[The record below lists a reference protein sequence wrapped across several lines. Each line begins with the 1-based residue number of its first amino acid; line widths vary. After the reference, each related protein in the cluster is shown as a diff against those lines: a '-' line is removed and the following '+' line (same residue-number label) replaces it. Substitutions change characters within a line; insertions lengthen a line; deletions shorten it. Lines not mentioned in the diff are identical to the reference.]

1 RLWQILALALVSG
14 GAGRARAR
22 LFTDRPP
29 PIPPAPARDAGAA
42 VSLVPPSGAATVPP
56 AANLPLPTT
65 QPTIAAVPPVITPQG
80 AATPGQ
86 GVLSLSARYGKDMPA
101 INGGLVGRV
110 FADPADEAGTFK
122 RSAREPNSSP
132 NLPTPTRN

>member
-1 RLWQILALALVSG
+1 RCRRRAARPRAPLSRKPRPQIPPRPAPDAGPAIILA
-14 GAGRARAR
+14 
-22 LFTDRPP
+22 PP
-29 PIPPAPARDAGAA
+29 PGT
-42 VSLVPPSGAATVPP
+42 VSIPP
-56 AANLPLPTT
+56 AANLPLPAT